1 MDSNTKETELKMP
14 KQHNKKETKSKV
26 KASPSPESD
35 TESQGTDQGVQVNKT
50 DANFIDSGAKEK
62 EFKAPK
68 QVKKKEV
75 RSKVKANHV
84 PESDTDSQGT
94 DQGV

>member
-75 RSKVKANHV
+75 RSKVKANHA

>member
-1 MDSNTKETELKMP
+1 M
-14 KQHNKKETKSKV
+14 
-26 KASPSPESD
+26 
-35 TESQGTDQGVQVNKT
+35 NKT

-75 RSKVKANHV
+75 RSKVKANHA

-94 DQGV
+94 DQGVQ

>member
-1 MDSNTKETELKMP
+1 M
-14 KQHNKKETKSKV
+14 
-26 KASPSPESD
+26 PESD
-35 TESQGTDQGVQVNKT
+35 TESQGTDQGVQVKT

-68 QVKKKEV
+68 QVKKKMV

-94 DQGV
+94 DQGVQ